1 MFSEGQR
8 TEGHFRYPGASNA
21 ITIIVDLRS
30 EHDLKVLLKVGH
42 ADSATNM
49 QVIGLTHRP
58 TGFNGRRWY
67 FVSQNG
73 ERAETLFLVGRF
85 FRTRRE
91 AGLTYRSQSVGE
103 LDRALDR
110 RRKLQAQLEGTG
122 ARGPAR
128 GRRRKQATE
137 ELAEIQRLLAAFESG
152 LVLRDQNI
160 RAQARERR
168 RSSLERLD
176 AARAAMAQR
185 KDVQPEWVITTFGTL
200 VDGLKA
206 ATTSPDTSPIPPR
219 SASSDPGP
227 QVNIGILQRL
237 GFVQTGK
244 MLGDQLGWSEAWVP
258 EPGRRLFFIIDLRD
272 RRRPCAVLLV
282 CDPGRQAH
290 QLFALKRIK
299 GRFGRQ
305 EYCFICPHTGRQST
319 VIFYS
324 EGQFFCSTTCVYENL
339 SPTGV
344 CRRMLGSARR
354 MSRDGV
360 VRHHL
365 TADGRGLARS
375 NSERFSAGLIASMA
389 SIHR

>member
-1 MFSEGQR
+1 MGARLINNPRRTNIEDFPVLHMRSLRKSAMFNEGQR
-8 TEGHFRYPGASNA
+8 TEGHFRYPGVSNA

-30 EHDLKVLLKVGH
+30 EHDLEVLLEVGH
-42 ADSATNM
+42 RDSATNM
-49 QVIGLTHRP
+49 QVIGLTHGP
-58 TGFNGRRWY
+58 TAYNGRRWY
-67 FVSQNG
+67 FVSTNG
-73 ERAETLFLVGRF
+73 ERAETLFLVGGF

-91 AGLTYRSQSVGE
+91 AGLTYRSQSTGE

-110 RRKLQAQLEGTG
+110 RRKLLAQLEGTG

-128 GRRRKQATE
+128 GRRRKQAKE
-137 ELAEIQRLLAAFESG
+137 GLAEIQRLLAAFESG
-152 LVLRDQNI
+152 LALRDQI
-160 RAQARERR
+160 RRAQARQRR

-185 KDVQPEWVITTFGTL
+185 KVVQPEWVITTFGTL
-200 VDGLKA
+200 VDVLKA
-206 ATTSPDTSPIPPR
+206 ATTSPDTSPIPPT
-219 SASSDPGP
+219 STASHPGP

-244 MLGDQLGWSEAWVP
+244 MLGDQIGWSEAWVP

-319 VIFYS
+319 AIFYS
-324 EGQFFCSTTCVYENL
+324 YGQFFCST
-339 SPTGV
+339 
-344 CRRMLGSARR
+344 
-354 MSRDGV
+354 
-360 VRHHL
+360 
-365 TADGRGLARS
+365 
-375 NSERFSAGLIASMA
+375 
-389 SIHR
+389 

>member
-1 MFSEGQR
+1 MRAIRRISGYVTSCDGKYPGKTMGARLINNPRRTKIGHVEAFPVLHMRSLRKSAMFSEGQR

-30 EHDLKVLLKVGH
+30 EHDLKVLLEVGH
-42 ADSATNM
+42 TDSATNM

-67 FVSQNG
+67 FVSKNG
-73 ERAETLFLVGRF
+73 KRAETLFLVGGF

-91 AGLTYRSQSVGE
+91 AGLTYRSQSMGE

-128 GRRRKQATE
+128 GRRRKQAKE

-152 LVLRDQNI
+152 LVLQDQI
-160 RAQARERR
+160 RRAQARERR

-324 EGQFFCSTTCVYENL
+324 EGQFFCST
-339 SPTGV
+339 
-344 CRRMLGSARR
+344 
-354 MSRDGV
+354 
-360 VRHHL
+360 
-365 TADGRGLARS
+365 
-375 NSERFSAGLIASMA
+375 
-389 SIHR
+389 